1 MGEATLHASS
11 GRHVVVTMASASA
24 EGYELSRQVPIVIHH
39 RYLLEELGCA
49 QQRPIAVGCDNSAVV
64 SQVREADSMKRSLYL
79 RRRIKFISMAEDE
92 GLVRVYKVLGTLNL
106 ADVLTKVLGP
116 KPFARLRDAL
126 LGLQSSVKTAAAH
139 TWHAPS
145 KLVEIIFYED

>member
-11 GRHVVVTMASASA
+11 GRHVVTTMASASA

-49 QQRPIAVGCDNSAVV
+49 QPRPTAVGCDNSAVV

-126 LGLQSSVKTAAAH
+126 LGLQSSVKTAAVHA
-139 TWHAPS
+139 WHAPS
-145 KLVEIIFYED
+145 KLVDIIFYED